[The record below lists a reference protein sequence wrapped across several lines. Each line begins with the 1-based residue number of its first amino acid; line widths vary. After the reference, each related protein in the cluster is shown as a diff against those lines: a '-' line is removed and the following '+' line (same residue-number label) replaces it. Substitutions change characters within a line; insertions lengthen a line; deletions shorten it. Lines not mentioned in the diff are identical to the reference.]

1 MILPALMEAFNEQF
15 KEETPIQAALFNR
28 MTDGESVYG
37 LAPTGSG
44 KTLAF
49 ALPVLSRIDLTA
61 KQSQVLILAPS
72 QELGAQLAQVIR
84 PYASKVG
91 VKVAAL
97 IGGANGKRQAD
108 KLKKEKPAIVVGTL
122 GRVLTMIDGGALKTK
137 NFKTLIVDEADATL
151 TLEHEEDLD
160 RLAAALPQ
168 MDQVAL
174 FSATSGVDLAWVERL
189 FGKSVKPVSVNN
201 QAPESIDHTYLHVD
215 ARANHKVLIELAR
228 RHQQALVF
236 FNTIGAL
243 VAAQAALRHEHA
255 SVMSVGNNEKSHLKR
270 ADALQSFKKG
280 KLDLLLAT
288 DVAARG
294 LDIQG
299 LPLVINAQ
307 IPNNITTYLHRTGRT
322 GRAGLPGQVLNLG
335 NDHDIRKLKQY
346 LPETMPLTKF
356 DWSDAV
362 DKDMKKIED
371 TVKRPKGD
379 KSASENTYTPR
390 PAKDDRRDNDSRPT
404 KGGSSVKSGEGR
416 PRTKDAKSKTW
427 SKDTKVDLEKQKEL
441 LAKQAKAKK
450 KHQAR
455 KKKDKGKPKW
465 AKGPKD
471 SKD

>member
-1 MILPALMEAFNEQF
+1 MILPELANLFHEQF
-15 KEETPIQAALFNR
+15 QEETPIQKALFDR
-28 MTDGESVYG
+28 MTAGESVFG

-49 ALPVLSRIDLTA
+49 ALPVLSRIDLAA

-84 PYASKVG
+84 PYASEVG

-122 GRVLTMIDGGALKTK
+122 GRILTMIDGGALKTK
-137 NFKTLIVDEADATL
+137 HLKTLIVDEADATL
-151 TLEHEEDLD
+151 NEEHQEDLNA
-160 RLAAALPQ
+160 LADALPQ
-168 MDQVAL
+168 LDQVAL
-174 FSATSGVDLAWVERL
+174 FSATSGVDLAWVQEL
-189 FGKSVKPVSVNN
+189 FGHSVKPVSVEN
-201 QAPESIDHTYLHVD
+201 QAPKTIDHTYLHVD
-215 ARANHKVLIELAR
+215 AKANHKVLIELAR

-299 LPLVINAQ
+299 LPLVVNAQ
-307 IPNNITTYLHRTGRT
+307 IPNNLTTYLHRTGRT
-322 GRAGLPGQVLNLG
+322 GRAGLSGQVLNLG

-346 LPETMPLTKF
+346 LPEEISLEKF
-356 DWSDAV
+356 DWAAADEKQQEAKKLQKALAADDSV
-362 DKDMKKIED
+362 DGADLAEEKQPRAEK
-371 TVKRPKGD
+371 KRPTNPQDGKNRKAD
-379 KSASENTYTPR
+379 KKNRQKQSEEKRELT
-390 PAKDDRRDNDSRPT
+390 
-404 KGGSSVKSGEGR
+404 
-416 PRTKDAKSKTW
+416 SK
-427 SKDTKVDLEKQKEL
+427 E
-441 LAKQAKAKK
+441 AAKAKK

-465 AKGPKD
+465 ASRPQD
-471 SKD
+471 SK

>member
-1 MILPALMEAFNEQF
+1 MILPELANLFYEHFQ
-15 KEETPIQAALFNR
+15 EETPIQKALFDR
-28 MTDGESVYG
+28 MTAGESVFG

-49 ALPVLSRIDLTA
+49 ALPVLSKIDLTA

-84 PYASKVG
+84 PYASEVG

-122 GRVLTMIDGGALKTK
+122 GRILTMIDGGALKTK
-137 NFKTLIVDEADATL
+137 HLKTLIVDEADATL
-151 TLEHEEDLD
+151 TEEHQEDLNI
-160 RLAAALPQ
+160 LANALPEL
-168 MDQVAL
+168 DQVAL
-174 FSATSGVDLAWVERL
+174 FSATSGVDLAWVKEL
-189 FGKSVKPVSVNN
+189 FGHSVKPVSVEN
-201 QAPESIDHTYLHVD
+201 QAPKTIEHTYLHVD
-215 ARANHKVLIELAR
+215 AKANHKVLIELAR

-294 LDIQG
+294 LDILG
-299 LPLVINAQ
+299 LPLVVNAQ
-307 IPNNITTYLHRTGRT
+307 IPNNLTTYLHRTGRT
-322 GRAGLPGQVLNLG
+322 GRAGLAGQVLNLG
-335 NDHDIRKLKQY
+335 NDHDIRKLKQN
-346 LPETMPLTKF
+346 LPEEINLEKF
-356 DWSDAV
+356 EWAKV
-362 DKDMKKIED
+362 DEKQQEAKKLQEASATVADDGADLDMKQQLRVEKKQAVNRLDGKNRKADKKNRQKQSEE
-371 TVKRPKGD
+371 KR
-379 KSASENTYTPR
+379 ELT
-390 PAKDDRRDNDSRPT
+390 AK
-404 KGGSSVKSGEGR
+404 EA
-416 PRTKDAKSKTW
+416 AKS
-427 SKDTKVDLEKQKEL
+427 
-441 LAKQAKAKK
+441 KK

-455 KKKDKGKPKW
+455 KKKNKGKPKW
-465 AKGPKD
+465 ASRPQD
-471 SKD
+471 SK

>member
-1 MILPALMEAFNEQF
+1 MILPALIEAFNEQF
-15 KEETPIQAALFNR
+15 KEKTPIQEALFER
-28 MTDGESVYG
+28 MADGESVFG

-108 KLKKEKPAIVVGTL
+108 KLKKEKPAVVVGTL

-137 NFKTLIVDEADATL
+137 YLKTLIVDEADATL
-151 TLEHEEDLD
+151 VEEHAEDLEH
-160 RLAAALPQ
+160 LAAALPDL
-168 MDQVAL
+168 DQVAL
-174 FSATSGVDLAWVERL
+174 FSATSGVDLAWLERL
-189 FGKSVKPVSVNN
+189 FGKSVKPVSVGNH
-201 QAPESIDHTYLHVD
+201 APESIDHTYLHVD

-243 VAAQAALRHEHA
+243 VSAQAALRHEHA

-270 ADALQSFKKG
+270 ADALKAFKSG

-299 LPLVINAQ
+299 LPLVVNAQ
-307 IPNNITTYLHRTGRT
+307 IPNNLTTYLHRTGRT

-346 LPETMPLTKF
+346 LPETMSLSKF
-356 DWSDAV
+356 SWAKPTVQKVAERLIKEDDLAEDAQV
-362 DKDMKKIED
+362 IDAYLPKKATDQPENQEAGSKPRGPKTGQKKASRAKKAEQ
-371 TVKRPKGD
+371 TVM
-379 KSASENTYTPR
+379 
-390 PAKDDRRDNDSRPT
+390 
-404 KGGSSVKSGEGR
+404 
-416 PRTKDAKSKTW
+416 DAK
-427 SKDTKVDLEKQKEL
+427 Q
-441 LAKQAKAKK
+441 AAKAKK

-455 KKKDKGKPKW
+455 KKKNKGKPKW
-465 AKGPKD
+465 AQGPREER
-471 SKD
+471 